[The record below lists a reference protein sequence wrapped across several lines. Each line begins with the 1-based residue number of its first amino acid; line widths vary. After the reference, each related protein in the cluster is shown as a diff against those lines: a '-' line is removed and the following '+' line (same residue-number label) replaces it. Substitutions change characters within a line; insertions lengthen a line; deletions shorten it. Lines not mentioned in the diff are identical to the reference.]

1 MTSSTVGINILL
13 RFIDALLAGGII
25 GKNNTSGTVRQT
37 HARRVPEYF
46 QFGIGLDTSR
56 LIPFGFRLPLDPSLF
71 LGGAALL
78 ESQFLLGQA
87 GRCICPAT
95 DWLRKP

>member
-13 RFIDALLAGGII
+13 RFIDTLLAGSLI
-25 GKNNTSGTVRQT
+25 GKNDTSDTIRQT
-37 HARRVPEYF
+37 HTRRVPEYF

-56 LIPFGFRLPLDPSLF
+56 LIPFDFRLPFDPSLF

-78 ESQFLLGQA
+78 ES
-87 GRCICPAT
+87 
-95 DWLRKP
+95 